1 MEAAEEEPL
10 KGGPSTAKV
19 GEQPVLTEYLQ
30 AWGVCVGGVI
40 LGSTSLTYSR
50 VGL

>member
-30 AWGVCVGGVI
+30 ALGGGSLI